1 MGGCISTEAFDH
13 AVLVP
18 HKPMAVLHS
27 RFTAQCPVTL
37 LIKQKMW
44 SFSGDDFTIKD
55 IHTGTPYFKINVSAL
70 SLRQKKSLLDYSGA
84 QVAYMEEPV
93 LSWTRRQEVYTP
105 QKEKWFEIKPRLTM
119 FSNELDCAAVDS
131 VTGQTLHFGLQGDFI
146 ARKSVITCDGVP
158 VAKIWKPIE
167 FVRTQYHV
175 DIAPGVDMALI
186 VLLCVALDEATE
198 KR

>member
-27 RFTAQCPVTL
+27 RFAAQCPVTL

-55 IHTGTPYFKINVSAL
+55 IHTGTPYFKINGSAL

-84 QVAYMEEPV
+84 
-93 LSWTRRQEVYTP
+93 QEVYTP

-175 DIAPGVDMALI
+175 ILPLEWI
-186 VLLCVALDEATE
+186 W
-198 KR
+198 R